1 MPKKVKS
8 YWSPKGDRA
17 VTPSELRRLGKDAQ
31 EQVMRHWFGQN
42 FMDPIEL
49 PYDSGEGGYQWI
61 WGSPSDPKDA
71 LENEFS
77 GKVSDDLIESLAD
90 EYIDINH
97 EWSPQ
102 PEEDDF
108 YRDDWV
114 PDALEGPYME
124 LMAALYQIEMSAKEK
139 RSLIDGPLIRRLL
152 YLNIIISLE
161 TYLGDSFSAVVF
173 KQRPWL
179 ERFVHHSSHLR
190 EQKIPLSDVFKRAKT
205 VEKDVRDFVG
215 GMSWHDLSN
224 VAKIYKQAFGIKMPE
239 ISELIQ
245 TGIKDR
251 HDIVHRNGKS
261 RDGEER
267 SWNQD
272 QIMALKQAVQ
282 LFVTEVEDLLR
293 KLPADPDAPTQ

>member
-1 MPKKVKS
+1 M
-8 YWSPKGDRA
+8 
-17 VTPSELRRLGKDAQ
+17 VTPSKLRRLSKDAQ

-42 FMDPIEL
+42 FMDPNEL

-61 WGSPSDPKDA
+61 WGPPSDPKDA
-71 LENEFS
+71 LEGEFS
-77 GKVSDDLIESLAD
+77 GKISDELIESLAD
-90 EYIDINH
+90 EYIEISD

-102 PEEDDF
+102 PDEDDF

-114 PDALEGPYME
+114 PDDLEGPYME
-124 LMAALYQIEMSAKEK
+124 LMAALSQIEMSAKEK
-139 RSLIDGPLIRRLL
+139 RSLIDRPLIHRLL

-179 ERFVHHSSHLR
+179 ERFVNHSSHLR
-190 EQKIPLSDVFKRAKT
+190 EQKISLADIFVRAKT

-215 GMSWHDLSN
+215 SISWHDLSN

-239 ISELIQ
+239 IPELIQ
-245 TGIKDR
+245 AGIRDR

-261 RDGEER
+261 REGQER
-267 SWNQD
+267 SWD
-272 QIMALKQAVQ
+272 EGQIKALKQVVQ
-282 LFVTEVEDLLR
+282 YFATEVEDLLR
-293 KLPADPDAPTQ
+293 ALPAAPDAPKQEEF